1 MGELP
6 RKFAQPANM
15 YQSIS
20 VMFFVDLSKSMSKR
34 DITGRQGSRRID
46 AVVEV
51 LKRFIAQQIALGAVL
66 DLYSLVTFSG
76 SEHKAQA
83 ERC

>member
-1 MGELP
+1 
-6 RKFAQPANM
+6 
-15 YQSIS
+15 
-20 VMFFVDLSKSMSKR
+20 MFFVDLSKSMSKR